1 MARLSPMSANIS
13 QPFNMEIKDLQ
24 DEVSAWADAA
34 FPDRPMQS
42 ALLKLYE
49 EIGEM
54 VRDIKNPSEHA
65 DVYIL
70 MLDISKMAGVDVEA
84 AILKKLEV
92 NRSRT
97 WQRTNNG
104 TMQHMQEDDG
114 STN

>member
-1 MARLSPMSANIS
+1 MYANIP
-13 QPFNMEIKDLQ
+13 QLFNMDIKTIQ
-24 DEVSAWADAA
+24 DEISAWADEA

-54 VRDIKNPSEHA
+54 VRDIRNPSEHA

-70 MLDISKMAGVDVEA
+70 MLDISKMAGVDVED
-84 AILKKLEV
+84 AILRKLSV

-97 WQRTNNG
+97 WKRTNNG
-104 TMQHMQEDDG
+104 TMQHLQEDDG